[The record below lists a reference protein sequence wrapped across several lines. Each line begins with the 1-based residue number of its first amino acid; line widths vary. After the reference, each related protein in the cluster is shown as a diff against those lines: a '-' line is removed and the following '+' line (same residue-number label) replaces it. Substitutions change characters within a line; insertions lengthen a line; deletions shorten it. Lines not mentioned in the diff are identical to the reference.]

1 MEIRLFVTTESDDL
15 VETLTQEQAEQLIK
29 EIDSAM
35 VDYEFTERIAKH
47 LISELAKECAAV
59 GEVFDINSLV
69 DKV

>member
-47 LISELAKECAAV
+47 LISELSKECAAV